1 MVSCVLCKRLMLRG
15 AKGKDGITVSTW
27 HHHHAAPHRIL
38 RSRQKSRARGGI
50 RALGAGKRKLLPFL
64 RFLPSAWRWSSGSN
78 SYLAVSSSSS
88 SPPVGS
94 NLRGNRVP
102 WAPQPGRSAGRW
114 VLSYSVSLFLAG
126 PCWYFQP
133 VSVRACNKTCILAFF
148 LMCHWGSLGF
158 AKIRV
163 WIVGEHGRV
172 PWLYHVIVFPW
183 LLYFLV
189 WWYIFIRFWIW
200 KQKLCEK
207 IRSWWS
213 CVAWSSASLVSA
225 CQIAPD

>member
-64 RFLPSAWRWSSGSN
+64 RLLPSAWRWSSGSN

-94 NLRGNRVP
+94 NLRGSQAP
-102 WAPQPGRSAGRW
+102 WPPQPGRSAGRW
-114 VLSYSVSLFLAG
+114 VLTPSPRFFLARAAIS
-126 PCWYFQP
+126 FEP
-133 VSVRACNKTCILAFF
+133 VTVRACNKPCILA
-148 LMCHWGSLGF
+148 
-158 AKIRV
+158 
-163 WIVGEHGRV
+163 
-172 PWLYHVIVFPW
+172 
-183 LLYFLV
+183 YFL
-189 WWYIFIRFWIW
+189 
-200 KQKLCEK
+200 C
-207 IRSWWS
+207 
-213 CVAWSSASLVSA
+213 
-225 CQIAPD
+225 AP